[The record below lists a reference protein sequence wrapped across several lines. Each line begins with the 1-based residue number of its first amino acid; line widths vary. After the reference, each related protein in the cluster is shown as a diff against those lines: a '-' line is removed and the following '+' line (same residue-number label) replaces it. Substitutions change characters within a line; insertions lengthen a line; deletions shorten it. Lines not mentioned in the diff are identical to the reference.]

1 MSEVTTPLV
10 NAAGVLRTSAQPTTE
25 TLQAPGEH
33 VEAVLDSLLP
43 TSDADWSGLSMD
55 ETITRLAAEIDQN
68 GFAILENYL
77 SPEMLEQ
84 GRTFISQQT
93 QQHNGEYFAIHGI
106 EALSGSLP
114 ASLALSTP
122 LREMLSELYK
132 TQTGRAPSAEEQ
144 VFPVI
149 RCLQGKSGLKQS
161 HFYHFDATAV
171 TALLPLYIPTEGEHC
186 GDLIIFPNLRPV
198 RFNALFN
205 VIEKAVLHNSFSQ
218 KMVALAV
225 KRGWLKPIRLKLEPG
240 NLYLFWGYRS
250 LHANDECDPALLRA
264 TALFHFGNPHHDSW
278 LARLILGTNK
288 RRAKLDHNGLRP
300 VN

>member
-1 MSEVTTPLV
+1 
-10 NAAGVLRTSAQPTTE
+10 
-25 TLQAPGEH
+25 
-33 VEAVLDSLLP
+33 
-43 TSDADWSGLSMD
+43 MD

-93 QQHNGEYFAIHGI
+93 RQHNGEYFAIHGI
-106 EALSGSLP
+106 EALNGSLP
-114 ASLALSTP
+114 ASMALSAP

-132 TQTGRAPSAEEQ
+132 VQTGRNPSPEEQ

-171 TALLPLYIPTEGEHC
+171 TALLPLFIPTEGEHC

>member
-33 VEAVLDSLLP
+33 VEAVLDGLLP

-77 SPEMLEQ
+77 SPEMLAQ

-93 QQHNGEYFAIHGI
+93 QQYNGEYFAIHGI

>member
-25 TLQAPGEH
+25 TVQAPGEH
-33 VEAVLDSLLP
+33 VEAVLDGLLP

-84 GRTFISQQT
+84 GRTFITQQT

-132 TQTGRAPSAEEQ
+132 TQTGRAPSVEEQ

-171 TALLPLYIPTEGEHC
+171 TALLPLFIPTEGEHC

-205 VIEKAVLHNSFSQ
+205 VIEKAVLHNGFSQ

-225 KRGWLKPIRLKLEPG
+225 KRGWMRPIRLKLEPG

>member
-25 TLQAPGEH
+25 TVQAPGEH